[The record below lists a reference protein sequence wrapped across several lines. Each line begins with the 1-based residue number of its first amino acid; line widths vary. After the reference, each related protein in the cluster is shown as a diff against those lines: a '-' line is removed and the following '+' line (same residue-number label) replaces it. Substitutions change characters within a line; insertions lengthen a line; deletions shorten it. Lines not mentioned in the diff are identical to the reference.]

1 MTVDVQTAGPGKS
14 QGRLYLVGVGPGDP
28 ELMTFKAAQ
37 VLRNAPVW
45 IAPKARENG
54 NSLALQIAR
63 NQVEVNG
70 KDVLELCFPMKKIR
84 LNEKQDPEVVWG
96 WKQAADIVLA
106 HLDRGLDVAFPTL
119 GDPALYSTAFYLL
132 NTLQESRPRI
142 QVSIVPGITAMS
154 ACSAHACSPLGL
166 GDDVVSIIPAAFDD
180 ERLREILTTFDAVV
194 LMKVHRRMA
203 KVIALLDELGLTDKA
218 VLIERCGLEGQK
230 IYTDI
235 RQARDRDLHYFST
248 LLVRKKSLAGL
259 S

>member
-1 MTVDVQTAGPGKS
+1 MTVDLQTAGPGKP

-28 ELMTFKAAQ
+28 ELMTIKAAR
-37 VLRNAPVW
+37 VLQNAPVW
-45 IAPKARENG
+45 IAPKARGNG
-54 NSLALQIAR
+54 SSLALRIAR

-70 KDVLELCFPMKKIR
+70 KEIQELHFPMKKIR
-84 LNEKQDPEVVWG
+84 LNEKPDPEALRG

-132 NTLQESRPRI
+132 TTLQESRPEI
-142 QVSIVPGITAMS
+142 QVSIIPGITAMA
-154 ACSAHACSPLGL
+154 ACSAHVCSPLGL

-180 ERLREILTTFDAVV
+180 ERLREILITFDAVV

-203 KVIALLDELGLTDKA
+203 KIITLLDELGLTDKA
-218 VLIERCGLEGQK
+218 VLIERCGLEGQT

-235 RQARDRDLHYFST
+235 RQALDRDLHYFST